1 MVKVVLI
8 LLTENKQYMKHLN
21 KLCLLTLGAI
31 ILFSACNKTD
41 FDELA
46 REQKRQDSIEEARI
60 KNLIK
65 EQAPLLKAY
74 VENPSNGWT
83 NPILDTSRG
92 IWYEILTRG
101 QEDSYTYKRNG
112 SGQIIAPT
120 AEVKYKGQ
128 LLNGTIFDQTDE
140 QSTSKKTFTFS
151 LAQDIIPAWKIAFLP
166 QKIPYNGQD
175 YAVGGLSLT
184 GLKKGSKIR
193 FVTPSPWGYD
203 TETRPQIPANSPLVF
218 EIEVV
223 NISDSQ

>member
-1 MVKVVLI
+1 
-8 LLTENKQYMKHLN
+8 MKHTN
-21 KLCLLTLGAI
+21 KLFLLIFGVI

-46 REQKRQDSIEEARI
+46 REQERQDSIEEARI

-101 QEDSYTYKRNG
+101 QEDSYTYKRSG
-112 SGQIIAPT
+112 SGQIVAPKI
-120 AEVKYKGQ
+120 EVKYKGQ
-128 LLNGTIFDQTDE
+128 LLNGTVFDQTDE
-140 QSTSKKTFTFS
+140 QSTNKKTFIFN
-151 LAQDIIPAWKIAFLP
+151 LAQDIIPAWTIAFLP

-175 YAVGGLSLT
+175 YAVGGLTST

-193 FVTPSPWGYD
+193 FVAPSPWGYD
-203 TETRPQIPANSPLVF
+203 TRERDKIPANSPLVF

-223 NISDSQ
+223 DISDSQ

>member
-1 MVKVVLI
+1 MKYANKLFLLIFGVI
-8 LLTENKQYMKHLN
+8 LLF
-21 KLCLLTLGAI
+21 A
-31 ILFSACNKTD
+31 ACNKTD
-41 FDELA
+41 FDELG
-46 REQKRQDSIEEARI
+46 REQERQDSIERARI
-60 KNLIK
+60 KKIIT

-83 NPILDTSRG
+83 NPILDTSQG
-92 IWYEILTRG
+92 IWYEILTNG

-112 SGQIIAPT
+112 AGQIIAPT

-128 LLNGTIFDQTDE
+128 LLNGTVFDQTDE
-140 QSTSKKTFTFS
+140 QSTNKKTFTFS

-175 YAVGGLSLT
+175 YAVGGLTST

-193 FVTPSPWGYD
+193 FVTPSPWGYH
-203 TETRPQIPANSPLVF
+203 TRERDKIPANSPLVF